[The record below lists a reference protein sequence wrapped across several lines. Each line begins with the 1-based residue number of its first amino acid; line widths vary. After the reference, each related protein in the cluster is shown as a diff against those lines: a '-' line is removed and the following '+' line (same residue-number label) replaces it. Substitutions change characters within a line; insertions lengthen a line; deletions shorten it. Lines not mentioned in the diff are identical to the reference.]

1 MAVKL
6 QSPSE
11 LLPVDGVRVS
21 AVEAGVRY
29 SDRLDMALFELC
41 EGSSVAGVYTLNA
54 YCAAPVTVAKEH
66 MAAPRAWLIN
76 SGNANAGTG
85 ARGLADAR
93 SSCEMV
99 AQALDIPRESVLPF
113 STGVISEFL
122 NMEVFPT
129 AIQKAAVNLSDSGWM
144 EAAQAIMTTD
154 TAAKGLSIQCEFD
167 GTLVTVTGIAKGSG
181 MIHPNMA
188 TMLGFVAT
196 DASVPTADLQAC
208 LSEANEKS
216 FNCVS
221 VDGDTSTNDACVLAA
236 TGRSGVQLDESSAH
250 WAGFCEMIAEVTL
263 YLAQALARDG
273 EGATKFITLEVEGGR
288 DRAECKQVAFT
299 VAHSPLVKT
308 AFFASD
314 PNLGRVLAAIG
325 RSGLEGLNV
334 SKIDVALDDVALV
347 KSGEPAPDYTEE
359 RGKAVMVREEITVH
373 IQLNRGESSAT
384 VWTTDLSHDYV
395 SINADYRS

>member
-1 MAVKL
+1 MAVNI
-6 QSPSE
+6 QSPTA
-11 LLPVDGVRVS
+11 LLPIAGVRVA

-29 SDRLDMALFELC
+29 QNRLDMALFELS
-41 EGSSVAGVYTLNA
+41 EGSVVAGVYTLNA
-54 YCAAPVTVAKEH
+54 FCAAPITVAKEH

-85 ARGLADAR
+85 LQGLRDAR
-93 SSCEMV
+93 TSCDLV
-99 AQALDIPRESVLPF
+99 AEALGVATDSVQPF
-113 STGVISEFL
+113 STGVISEPL
-122 NMEVFPT
+122 NMEVFPP
-129 AIQKAAVNLSDSGWM
+129 AIEAAAVSLSADGWM
-144 EAAQAIMTTD
+144 DAAQAIMTTD
-154 TAAKGLSIQCEFD
+154 TVVKGLSLQRDFGGE
-167 GTLVTVTGIAKGSG
+167 TVTVTGIAKGSG

-196 DASVPTADLQAC
+196 DAEVPQADLQVC
-208 LSEANEKS
+208 LAEANEVS

-236 TGRSGVQLDESSAH
+236 TGASGVKVTTDSVH
-250 WAGFCEMIAEVTL
+250 WPAFCELVSEMTL
-263 YLAQALARDG
+263 YLAQALVRDG
-273 EGATKFITLEVEGGR
+273 EGATKFISLEVEGGR

-325 RSGLEGLNV
+325 RSGLEGLDI
-334 SKIDVALDDVALV
+334 SKIDVALDEVALV
-347 KSGEPAPDYTEE
+347 ESGEPAPDYTEE
-359 RGKAVMVREEITVH
+359 RGKAVMLREEISVR
-373 IQLNRGESSAT
+373 IRLNRGSAAAT